1 MNRTRRTP
9 RRYPTQNPIQKLL
22 GHRVKELMLIFFCF
36 IGVYLL
42 VSLATYDPLDPGW
55 SHSGQ
60 SEEVRNKGGIAGAL
74 FADIFF
80 YLFGYLAYLF
90 PLGGCYIGWLVYQ
103 GKHRDLLNEPHKM
116 MVQGIGFVLTLIA
129 GCGLAIVHFA
139 DESILLPSHAGGLLG
154 VVVGKN
160 LQYVFS
166 QLGATLLLL
175 ALFFTGVTFL
185 TGLSWLKTMDV
196 LGYYTLEWTPIVR
209 DFFRY
214 RIFPLLVFGSRQS
227 WRATTKAANF
237 TAKRSQ
243 SIWSS
248 WQQWREQRRARQ
260 QQLYEDEYEY
270 YEDDLDE
277 APLKKTA
284 ETEIPPVVTS
294 QPPIH
299 EPIHA
304 VSETV
309 PVNTAVAEPIQ
320 PQEAENLATLL
331 PPLHLLESAP
341 KKLATPKIEQLIQ
354 WLVTGFKQLD
364 ILIKVKEVHWG
375 PRLTGFEIETTA
387 TIASLEQLGSQL
399 AEVLAVERVRIFE
412 TAPDT
417 YGIEVA
423 NALPE
428 KITLSD
434 LLTSDEYRAHP
445 AAIPLVLGKDIGGY
459 PLLVDLTR
467 APHILMAGNDPEEK
481 NTLLHTILLSL
492 LYKFPPTALRLI
504 LVDNKEGSFAQY
516 ADLPHL
522 LYPLLSEVAQIP
534 STLKWCMQEMER
546 RYRLMASHGVRN
558 IEGYNHALQNGGL
571 NFAVAKPL
579 PYLVIVI
586 SEIAELTLSNI
597 GQETEEPISVLTQR
611 ARAAGIHLILATQFP
626 SVNVI
631 TGLIKSNIPTRI
643 ALKVSNKSESR
654 AILAQLGAEILLG
667 QGDMFY
673 LTTGTGI
680 PVRAHGCLV
689 SPSEVNAVVENLKSR
704 AKPHYHLDHESQSD
718 Q

>member
-175 ALFFTGVTFL
+175 ALFLTGVTFL

-214 RIFPLLVFGSRQS
+214 RVFPLLVFGSRQS
-227 WRATTKAANF
+227 WKATTKAANF
-237 TAKRSQ
+237 TAKRSKT
-243 SIWSS
+243 IWSS
-248 WQQWREQRRARQ
+248 WQQWREQRRIRQ
-260 QQLYEDEYEY
+260 QQRYEDEYEY
-270 YEDDLDE
+270 YDDDLVE
-277 APLKKTA
+277 EEPLKKTA
-284 ETEIPPVVTS
+284 QPAQTAPPTQVSETPVVTAPA
-294 QPPIH
+294 PP
-299 EPIHA
+299 
-304 VSETV
+304 ETQAKTV
-309 PVNTAVAEPIQ
+309 VTETPPEVF
-320 PQEAENLATLL
+320 ENLADLL
-331 PPLHLLESAP
+331 PPLQLLEPAP
-341 KKLATPKIEQLIQ
+341 KKSAEPKIDHLIQ
-354 WLVTGFKQLD
+354 WLVTGLRQLD
-364 ILIKVKEVHWG
+364 ILVKVKEVHWG
-375 PRLTGFEIETTA
+375 PRLTGFEIETPA
-387 TIASLEQLGSQL
+387 TIASLDELSQQL
-399 AEVLAVERVRIFE
+399 ATVLGVAKTRVFE
-412 TAPDT
+412 TAPES

-423 NALPE
+423 NAEPE

-434 LLTSDEYRAHP
+434 LLTSDEYRTHSATV
-445 AAIPLVLGKDIGGY
+445 PLILGKDIGGY

-467 APHILMAGNDPEEK
+467 APHILLAGNDPEEK

-504 LVDNKEGSFAQY
+504 LVDNKEHALAQY
-516 ADLPHL
+516 TDLPHL
-522 LYPLLSEVAQIP
+522 IHPLVTETAAIP
-534 STLKWCMQEMER
+534 TTLKWAVQEMER

-558 IEGYNHALQNGGL
+558 IEGYNQAIHSGDL
-571 NFAVAKPL
+571 NFSTAKPL
-579 PYLVIVI
+579 PYLVIVLN
-586 SEIAELTLSNI
+586 EIAELTLSSI
-597 GQETEEPISVLTQR
+597 GQEAEEPISVLTQR

-689 SPSEVNAVVENLKSR
+689 SAAEVTAVVENLKSR
-704 AKPHYHLDHESQSD
+704 AKPHYAETELPLA
-718 Q
+718 

>member
-139 DESILLPSHAGGLLG
+139 DETILLPSHAGGLLG

-196 LGYYTLEWTPIVR
+196 LGYYTLEWTPIIR

-227 WRATTKAANF
+227 WKATAKAANF
-237 TAKRSQ
+237 TAKRSK
-243 SIWSS
+243 SMWSS

-260 QQLYEDEYEY
+260 QQQYEDEYEY

-277 APLKKTA
+277 PLKKTTPDAVQIPPSAAPPATPIETMSVKTPVA
-284 ETEIPPVVTS
+284 ETAEI
-294 QPPIH
+294 
-299 EPIHA
+299 
-304 VSETV
+304 
-309 PVNTAVAEPIQ
+309 TAPAP
-320 PQEAENLATLL
+320 EALENLANIL
-331 PPLHLLESAP
+331 PPLNLLEPAP
-341 KKLATPKIEQLIQ
+341 KKYATPKIDQLIQ
-354 WLVTGFKQLD
+354 WLVTGLKQLD
-364 ILIKVKEVHWG
+364 ILVKVKEVHWG
-375 PRLTGFEIETTA
+375 PRLTGFEIETPAAMT
-387 TIASLEQLGSQL
+387 SLDELGSQL
-399 AEVLAVERVRIFE
+399 ADALGVEKARIFE
-412 TAPDT
+412 TAPGT

-434 LLTSDEYRAHP
+434 LLTSDEYTSHP

-467 APHILMAGNDPEEK
+467 APHVLMAGNDPEEK

-492 LYKFPPTALRLI
+492 MYKLSPTALRLI
-504 LVDNKEGSFAQY
+504 LVDNKEHAFAQY

-522 LYPLLSEVAQIP
+522 IYPLITETAKIP
-534 STLKWCMQEMER
+534 AALKWCVQEMER
-546 RYRLMASHGVRN
+546 RYRLMAGHGVRN
-558 IEGYNHALQNGGL
+558 IEGYNHSLQSGDL
-571 NFAVAKPL
+571 NFSVAQPL
-579 PYLVIVI
+579 PYLVIVMN
-586 SEIAELTLSNI
+586 EIAELTLSSS
-597 GQETEEPISVLTQR
+597 GQEAEEPISVLTQR

-689 SPSEVNAVVENLKSR
+689 RPTEVTAVVENLKSR
-704 AKPHYHLDHESQSD
+704 AHPQYLEHESQVG
-718 Q
+718 

>member
-1 MNRTRRTP
+1 MNRTRRTS
-9 RRYPTQNPIQKLL
+9 RRFSPPNPLQKLL
-22 GHRVKELMLIFFCF
+22 GHRVKELLLIFFCF

-103 GKHRDLLNEPHKM
+103 GEHRKLLNEPHKM

-185 TGLSWLKTMDV
+185 TGLSWLKVMDI
-196 LGYYTLEWTPIVR
+196 LGYYTLEWTPKIR
-209 DFFRY
+209 DFVRY
-214 RIFPLLVFGSRQS
+214 RIFPLLIFGSRQS
-227 WRATTKAANF
+227 WKATTKAANF
-237 TAKRSQ
+237 TAHRSK

-248 WQQWREQRRARQ
+248 WQQWREQRRNRQ
-260 QQLYEDEYEY
+260 QHA
-270 YEDDLDE
+270 YEDDYEEFYDDE
-277 APLKKTA
+277 PLPDNPVKKS
-284 ETEIPPVVTS
+284 TEIVKPSTIEPVMRVSPVSSSEPSEPAVT
-294 QPPIH
+294 
-299 EPIHA
+299 
-304 VSETV
+304 
-309 PVNTAVAEPIQ
+309 PVEII
-320 PQEAENLATLL
+320 ENNEELANLL
-331 PPLHLLESAP
+331 PALSLLDPAP
-341 KKLATPKIEQLIQ
+341 KKGAAPKVKQLIQ
-354 WLVTGFKQLD
+354 WLVAACQSLE
-364 ILIKVKEVHWG
+364 LVIKVKEVHSG
-375 PRLTGFEIETTA
+375 PVLTGFEIETQTA
-387 TIASLEQLGSQL
+387 LPSSIEELSRNL
-399 AEVLAVERVRIFE
+399 ATALQVERVRITE
-412 TAPDT
+412 TAQDNFS
-417 YGIEVA
+417 IEVA
-423 NALPE
+423 NAPPE
-428 KITLSD
+428 QITLRD
-434 LLTSDEYRAHP
+434 LLNSTEYQAHSS
-445 AAIPLVLGKDIGGY
+445 AVTLALGKDIGGY

-467 APHILMAGNDPEEK
+467 APHILMAGSDATEK
-481 NTLLHTILLSL
+481 NALLHNMLLSL
-492 LYKFPPTALRLI
+492 VYQLSPTGLRLI
-504 LVDNKEGSFAQY
+504 LVDNQSQEFAQY

-522 LYPLLSEVAQIP
+522 LYPLISEVAQVP
-534 STLKWCMQEMER
+534 NTLKWCVQEMER

-558 IEGYNHALQNGGL
+558 IEGYNQALESGESS
-571 NFAVAKPL
+571 FVVAKPL
-579 PYLVIVI
+579 PYLVIVM
-586 SEIAELTLSNI
+586 SEIAELTLSSI
-597 GQETEEPISVLTQR
+597 GIEAEEPINLLTQK

-626 SVNVI
+626 TVNVI

-667 QGDMFY
+667 QGDLFY

-680 PVRAHGCLV
+680 PVRAHGCLA
-689 SPSEVNAVVENLKSR
+689 SPREVRAVVDNLKSR
-704 AKPHYHLDHESQSD
+704 AKPQYHVEIEQ
-718 Q
+718 

>member
-1 MNRTRRTP
+1 VNRTRRTS
-9 RRYPTQNPIQKLL
+9 RRFSPQNPLQKLL
-22 GHRVKELMLIFFCF
+22 GHRVKELLLIFFCF

-103 GKHRDLLNEPHKM
+103 GEHRKLLDEPHKM

-185 TGLSWLKTMDV
+185 TGLSWLKVMDV
-196 LGYYTLEWTPIVR
+196 LGYYTLEWTPRVR
-209 DFFRY
+209 DFIRY
-214 RIFPLLVFGSRQS
+214 RIFPLLIFGSRQS
-227 WRATTKAANF
+227 WKVTSKAANF
-237 TAKRSQ
+237 TANRSK

-248 WQQWREQRRARQ
+248 WQQWREQRRNRQ
-260 QQLYEDEYEY
+260 RS
-270 YEDDLDE
+270 YEDDYDE
-277 APLKKTA
+277 FYDDEPLESDNFAKKSTEIAKPQTA
-284 ETEIPPVVTS
+284 EPVTQVS
-294 QPPIH
+294 PVSSVLPVSS
-299 EPIHA
+299 EPSVAPVEA
-304 VSETV
+304 V
-309 PVNTAVAEPIQ
+309 
-320 PQEAENLATLL
+320 ENNEELANIL
-331 PPLHLLESAP
+331 PALSLFDPAP
-341 KKLATPKIEQLIQ
+341 KKVAAPKVDQLIQ
-354 WLVTGFKQLD
+354 WLVAAFKNLD
-364 ILIKVKEVHWG
+364 IAIKVKEVHSG
-375 PRLTGFEIETTA
+375 PVLTGFEIETQAALPSSIEEFSGNLATA
-387 TIASLEQLGSQL
+387 LQ
-399 AEVLAVERVRIFE
+399 VERVRMIE
-412 TAPDT
+412 TAQDNFS
-417 YGIEVA
+417 IEVA
-423 NALPE
+423 NAQPE

-434 LLTSDEYRAHP
+434 LLGSVEYQALP
-445 AAIPLVLGKDIGGY
+445 SAVPLALGKDIGGY
-459 PLLVDLTR
+459 PLLIDLTR
-467 APHILMAGNDPEEK
+467 APHILMAGSDATEK
-481 NTLLHTILLSL
+481 NALLHTILLSL
-492 LYKFPPTALRLI
+492 VYKLSPTSLRLI
-504 LVDNKEGSFAQY
+504 LVDNKSQEFAQY

-522 LYPLLSEVAQIP
+522 LYPLISEIAQVP
-534 STLKWCMQEMER
+534 NTLKWCVHEMER
-546 RYRLMASHGVRN
+546 RYRLMANHGVRN
-558 IEGYNHALQNGGL
+558 IEGYNQALERGEST
-571 NFAVAKPL
+571 FVVAKPL
-579 PYLVIVI
+579 PYLVIVM
-586 SEIAELTLSNI
+586 SEIAELTLSSVGI
-597 GQETEEPISVLTQR
+597 EAEEPINLLTQK

-626 SVNVI
+626 TVNVI

-667 QGDMFY
+667 QGDLFY

-680 PVRAHGCLV
+680 PVRAHGCLA
-689 SPSEVNAVVENLKSR
+689 SPREIRAVVDNLKSR
-704 AKPHYHLDHESQSD
+704 AKPQYHIEIEQ
-718 Q
+718 

>member
-175 ALFFTGVTFL
+175 ALFLTGVTFL

-196 LGYYTLEWTPIVR
+196 LGYYTLEWTPILR

-227 WRATTKAANF
+227 WKATAKAANF
-237 TAKRSQ
+237 TAKRSK
-243 SIWSS
+243 SVWSS
-248 WQQWREQRRARQ
+248 WQQWREQRRTRQ

-270 YEDDLDE
+270 YEDDVVE
-277 APLKKTA
+277 EEPIKKTVETSPVVAPQPIHVPPETTPVKTVVA
-284 ETEIPPVVTS
+284 ETVAPPPLPEQV
-294 QPPIH
+294 
-299 EPIHA
+299 
-304 VSETV
+304 
-309 PVNTAVAEPIQ
+309 
-320 PQEAENLATLL
+320 ENLVDLL
-331 PPLHLLESAP
+331 PPLQLLEPAP

-375 PRLTGFEIETTA
+375 PRLTGFEIETPA
-387 TIASLEQLGSQL
+387 TMTSLDELGQQL
-399 AEVLAVERVRIFE
+399 ATALEVERVRIFE

-417 YGIEVA
+417 YGIEIA

-434 LLTSDEYRAHP
+434 LLSSEEYRAHP

-504 LVDNKEGSFAQY
+504 LVDNKERSFAQY
-516 ADLPHL
+516 AELPHL
-522 LYPLLSEVAQIP
+522 ICPLISEAAQIP
-534 STLKWCMQEMER
+534 ATLKWCVQEMER
-546 RYRLMASHGVRN
+546 RYRLMAGHGVRN
-558 IEGYNHALQNGGL
+558 IEGYNHALYNGHL
-571 NFAVAKPL
+571 NVSAAKPL
-579 PYLVIVI
+579 PYLVIVLN
-586 SEIAELTLSNI
+586 EIAELTLSVI
-597 GQETEEPISVLTQR
+597 GQEAEEPISMLTQR

-689 SPSEVNAVVENLKSR
+689 NSSEVHAVTENLKSR
-704 AKPHYHLDHESQSD
+704 AKPQYDHESSLA
-718 Q
+718 